1 LLLGILVSL
10 LLHSILGRVVILRLT
25 HWAQTDSPAHA
36 PHHPQATHAS
46 DHHHSANAIF
56 AHHPHLATGGR
67 KGWRYHAANAVIDPT
82 TGASQTYQQ
91 LLKGPDAALWSKGAS
106 NEIG

>member
-1 LLLGILVSL
+1 M
-10 LLHSILGRVVILRLT
+10 LHITPKPPMLPIT
-25 HWAQTDSPAHA
+25 TIP
-36 PHHPQATHAS
+36 T
-46 DHHHSANAIF
+46 NAIF

-67 KGWRYHAANAVIDPT
+67 KGWRHHAANAVIDPT